1 MPTRTSGCPVE
12 YGVLPETFEC
22 SGVAREGGAGE
33 MVIAHGGRSALDVG
47 ADKGSLGDAVT
58 GVVGTC
64 RVGR

>member
-1 MPTRTSGCPVE
+1 
-12 YGVLPETFEC
+12 LPETFEC

-33 MVIAHGGRSALDVG
+33 MVIAHGSRSALDVG